1 MMFIA
6 SPWEIVGML
15 RISALFT
22 ENAELAALSEQAEKL
37 TLSQQQWNAIVPAPL
52 KPYTQA
58 GSVSHKRLTVYADNG
73 AVAAKIK
80 LLLPSLMVGLQ
91 KQGLEVT
98 SIRVEVQVK
107 SSPAK
112 ASKKLRVI
120 SPVAAASLEKLAG
133 ELKGSALGDAI
144 ARLSRRR

>member
-1 MMFIA
+1 
-6 SPWEIVGML
+6 ML
-15 RISALFT
+15 RVSALFT
-22 ENAELAALSEQAEKL
+22 GNAELAALSEQAEKL
-37 TLSQQQWNAIVPAPL
+37 TLSQQKWSAVVPAAL

-58 GSVSHKRLTVYADNG
+58 GSVNHKRLTVYANNG

-80 LLLPSLMVGLQ
+80 LLLPSLIVGLQ

-112 ASKKLRVI
+112 PAKKLRTL
-120 SPVAAASLEKLAG
+120 SPIAAASLEKLAA
-133 ELKGSALGDAI
+133 ELQGSPLGDAV
-144 ARLSRRR
+144 ARLSSRR

>member
-1 MMFIA
+1 
-6 SPWEIVGML
+6 ML

-37 TLSQQQWNAIVPAPL
+37 TLSQQKWNAVVPAPL

-58 GSVSHKRLTVYADNG
+58 GSIGHKRLTVYADNG

-112 ASKKLRVI
+112 PGKKLRVI
-120 SPVAAASLEKLAG
+120 SPVAAASLEKLA
-133 ELKGSALGDAI
+133 EDLKGSALGDAI